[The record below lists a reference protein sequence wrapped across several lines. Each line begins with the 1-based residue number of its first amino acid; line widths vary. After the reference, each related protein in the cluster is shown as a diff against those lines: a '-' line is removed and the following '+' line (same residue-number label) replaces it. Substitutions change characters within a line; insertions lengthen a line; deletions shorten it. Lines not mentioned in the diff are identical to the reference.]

1 MSSSGWGKD
10 WICLVALLSQVGLVD
25 LLAHAYIFAIFLC
38 LFCVFLKMELV
49 QKRGEVLLKAGQV
62 YL

>member
-25 LLAHAYIFAIFLC
+25 LLAHAYTFAIFWI
-38 LFCVFLKMELV
+38 FVFFFLNRISAEERLSFT
-49 QKRGEVLLKAGQV
+49 
-62 YL
+62 

>member
-38 LFCVFLKMELV
+38 LFCVFLKNGISAEE
-49 QKRGEVLLKAGQV
+49 RRSFT
-62 YL
+62 